1 MLDKKKKIQATNQAN
16 VVRNWVGLEVCGGG
30 GGGVDYIKHT

>member
-16 VVRNWVGLEVCGGG
+16 VVHNWVGLEVVVVV
-30 GGGVDYIKHT
+30 GVDYIKHT